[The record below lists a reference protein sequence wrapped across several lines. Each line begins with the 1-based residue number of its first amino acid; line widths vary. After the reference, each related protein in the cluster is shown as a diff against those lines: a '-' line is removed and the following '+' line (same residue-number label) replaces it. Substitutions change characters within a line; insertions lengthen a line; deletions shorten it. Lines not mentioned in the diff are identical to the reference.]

1 MRRLFDIVPSSRRS
15 ACRAGL
21 AVAAVLGALA
31 PVAVVGTFVS
41 MPAPAS
47 AQTLADRTADLTTQD
62 GFVTLHWD
70 EGEGALL
77 LEIDRLDE
85 DFLYLQSLA
94 TGLGSNRMGLD
105 RGEIGSEYIGRFE
118 RVGPKVHFVL
128 QNPGFRARENR
139 TEALVRSVEESFP
152 TSTVASWTVVAEA
165 DGRVLVDATDFFL
178 QDVMGVAD
186 DLGDASQGSFRVDAD
201 RSRIHLPRTKAFPE
215 NTEVE
220 AALTFAGTDPGVEV
234 RRHTPD
240 GRSLTL
246 RQHHSFVQLPDDG
259 FEPRAFDPR
268 IGIFNV
274 SFFDFGKSFDEEY
287 VTRFAVRHRLQKRN
301 PDAEMSEAVEP
312 VVYYLD
318 PAVPEPYRSAFVEG
332 GEWWSRVFEAAGFI
346 DAFQIR
352 DMPADMDP
360 MDARYHVM
368 QWVHRTEAGSSIG
381 PSFVDPRTGE
391 IIKAAVRMDS
401 HRSLADHNLYAGVVP
416 ATEGFPGGGP
426 NGFGIF
432 GSPDGPE
439 IDWVASLAPDVT
451 GEEFTMAR
459 RRQHSA
465 HEIGHT
471 LGLAHNFIAASYGRA
486 SVMDY
491 PAPLIELE
499 GGTVSLD
506 DAYREGPGAYDTL
519 AIRWA
524 YTEFPEGEEE
534 AGLEAIVAEGMERG
548 LEFITN
554 SDERASSSHP
564 DATTWINGSDVLD
577 EMERVTE
584 VRRFLLDRF
593 GEEAIEM
600 GEPMWRLEERF
611 VPVYLHHRFQLGA
624 VIKNVGG
631 MEFRYGVRGDPLPV
645 TEIVDGARQ
654 RRALRQLVDA
664 LSPGELAVPESVLRM
679 LAPQPFGFGDVRVA
693 FESRAEPAFDQLGI
707 ARTLARMIVG
717 GVFDPARMA
726 RVAAFHQ
733 RDPDLPS
740 PEEVVST
747 MVDGVWAA
755 GAEDPLA
762 RVAQREVVDGL
773 IDLAADADAS
783 VEARAAAEWG
793 LRSIATTAADLAGSG
808 PSPSVAAHTQLA
820 GADIERFL
828 SRRYE
833 GLDRTEALDAPPG
846 TPIGS
851 PRR

>member
-1 MRRLFDIVPSSRRS
+1 MSTVLTLFASFLIF
-15 ACRAGL
+15 
-21 AVAAVLGALA
+21 VAS
-31 PVAVVGTFVS
+31 T
-41 MPAPAS
+41 PAE
-47 AQTLADRTADLTTQD
+47 AQSISERTADLDTQQ

-70 EGEGALL
+70 ADEGALL
-77 LEIDRLDE
+77 LQIHRLGE
-85 DFLYLQSLA
+85 DFLYLRSLA
-94 TGLGSNRMGLD
+94 TGVGSNRLGLD
-105 RGEIGSEYIGRFE
+105 RGEIGSEFIGRFE

-128 QNPGFRARENR
+128 QNPGFRAHRNR

-152 TSTVASWTVVAEA
+152 TSTVASWEVMAA
-165 DGRVLVDATDFFL
+165 DGDAVLVDATDYFL
-178 QDVMGVAD
+178 QDAFGVAA
-186 DLGDASQGSFRVDAD
+186 DLRRAGQGTFRVDAD

-220 AALTFAGTDPGVEV
+220 AALTFAGEDPGSEV

-259 FEPRAFDPR
+259 YEPRTFDPR
-268 IGIFNV
+268 IGLFSV
-274 SFFDFGKSFDEEY
+274 SFFDYGKAFDEEY
-287 VTRFAVRHRLQKRN
+287 VTRFAVRHRLRKRN
-301 PDAEMSEAVEP
+301 PGDPMSEPVEP
-312 VVYYLD
+312 IVYYLD
-318 PAVPEPYRSAFVEG
+318 PAVPEPYRSAFIEG
-332 GEWWSRVFEAAGFI
+332 GEWWSEVFEAAGYI

-352 DMPADMDP
+352 DMPDDMDP

-401 HRSLADHNLYAGVVP
+401 HRSLADYNLYAGVVP
-416 ATEGFPGGGP
+416 ATEGSRGGAGGRTPGLV
-426 NGFGIF
+426 
-432 GSPDGPE
+432 SPAEGE
-439 IDWVASLAPDVT
+439 HLSWIASLDPDVSA
-451 GEEFTMAR
+451 EAFTMAR

-499 GGTVSLD
+499 DGAISLD
-506 DAYREGPGAYDTL
+506 RAYRDGPGAYDSL

-524 YTEFPEGEEE
+524 YTEFPDGEET
-534 AGLEAIVAEGMERG
+534 AGLEAIIQEGMERD

-554 SDERASSSHP
+554 SDERSSSSHP

-584 VRRFLLDRF
+584 VRRFLVQRF
-593 GEEAIEM
+593 GEEAIEV
-600 GEPMWRLEERF
+600 GEPMWRLQERF

-624 VIKNVGG
+624 VVKNVGG

-645 TEIVDGARQ
+645 TEIVDGERQ
-654 RRALRQLVDA
+654 RRALRQLAGA
-664 LSPGELAVPESVLRM
+664 LAPGELAVPESVLRS
-679 LAPQPFGFGDVRVA
+679 LAPRPFGYADVRVA
-693 FESRAEPAFDQLGI
+693 FESRAAPAFDQLGI
-707 ARTLARMIVG
+707 ARTLARMVVG
-717 GVFDPARMA
+717 GVLEPERMA

-733 RDPDLPS
+733 RDPSLPS

-747 MVDGVWAA
+747 FVDALW
-755 GAEDPLA
+755 EDPSDDPLA
-762 RVAQREVVDGL
+762 RVAQRELVDGL

-793 LRSIATTAADLAGSG
+793 LRSIRTAAVTTVEAPGS
-808 PSPSVAAHTQLA
+808 SASMVSHAQLA
-820 GADIERFL
+820 AADIQRFL
-828 SRRYE
+828 QRRHE
-833 GLDRTEALDAPPG
+833 GLERTEALEPPPG

-851 PRR
+851 GHGPRR